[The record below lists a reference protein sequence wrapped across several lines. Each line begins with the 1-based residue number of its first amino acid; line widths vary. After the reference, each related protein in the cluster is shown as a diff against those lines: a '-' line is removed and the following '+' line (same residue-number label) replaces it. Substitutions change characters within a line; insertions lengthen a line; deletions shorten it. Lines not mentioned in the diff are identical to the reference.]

1 MRDIE
6 PIIRAIADAGGTAYR
21 VGGCVRDQILGI
33 ANKDLDI
40 EVYHLDASTLAKLL
54 SRFGHVNEVGAS
66 FGVIKLSLPH
76 SGEVDF
82 TLPRRE
88 SKVGRGHRGF
98 QVELDHSMT
107 VFEAALRRD
116 FTINAIY
123 QNAHNLELIDPH
135 GGIDD
140 LQAKRLKAT
149 SEHFV
154 EDPLRVLRGMQFAA
168 RFDATLTQETVVMC
182 RTLLPEYPTLAKER
196 IWTEWF
202 KWATKGALP
211 SKGLMALHDCGW
223 LPCYPEIANLQ
234 GVQQDP
240 QWHPEGDV
248 WTHTLHVCDAAAKVA
263 DREQLDD
270 FERSILLFAAL
281 CHDIGKPCCTTFEDG
296 RWKSPGHAQEGVPL
310 ASSFLNRIGCPIA
323 ISEVVLPL
331 VAEHM
336 VHYEAPVSMR
346 TARRLSVR
354 LDKASLVQLGRL
366 VESDLSGRP
375 PLPQQQ
381 SEAMQQMLELA
392 QGMKIEH
399 SKPAQIIQGRNLI
412 ELGYAP
418 APWFRNVLDKCY
430 EAQLD
435 GVFDDQ
441 ASGLECLRRILLEK
455 NPTTDSA
462 AEGLVE

>member
-6 PIIRAIADAGGTAYR
+6 PIIRAIADAGGIAYR

-33 ANKDLDI
+33 SNKDLDI
-40 EVYHLDASTLAKLL
+40 EVYHLEASILAKLL
-54 SRFGHVNEVGAS
+54 SRFGHVNEVGVS
-66 FGVIKLSLPH
+66 FGVIKLSMPH

-88 SKVGRGHRGF
+88 SKIGRGHRGF

-107 VFEAALRRD
+107 VHEAALRRD
-116 FTINAIY
+116 FTINSIY

-135 GGIDD
+135 GGIVD

-149 SEHFV
+149 SKHFS

-168 RFDATLTQETVVMC
+168 RFGATLTPETVVMC
-182 RTLLPEYPTLAKER
+182 RSLFPEYNTLAKER
-196 IWTEWF
+196 IWTEWY
-202 KWATKGALP
+202 KWATKGTVP
-211 SKGLMALHDCGW
+211 SKGLIALRDCDW
-223 LPCYPEIANLQ
+223 LLCYPEIANLQ

-263 DREQLDD
+263 LREQLDD
-270 FERSILLFAAL
+270 FQRSVLLFAAL
-281 CHDIGKPCCTTFEDG
+281 CHDMGKPCSTTFENG
-296 RWKSPGHAQEGVPL
+296 RWRSPGHAQEGVPL
-310 ASSFLNRIGCPIA
+310 ACSFLDRIGCPTS

-336 VHYEAPVSMR
+336 VHFEALVSMR

-354 LDKASLVQLGRL
+354 LGKASMVQLGRL

-381 SEAMQQMLELA
+381 SEAMQQLLGLA
-392 QGMKIEH
+392 QDMKIEYA
-399 SKPAQIIQGRNLI
+399 KPAQIIQGRTLI
-412 ELGYAP
+412 ELGYPP
-418 APWFRNVLDKCY
+418 APWFRNILDKCY

-435 GVFDDQ
+435 GAFDNQ
-441 ASGLECLRRILLEK
+441 ASGLEYLRQILQEAKLATEGVDEK
-455 NPTTDSA
+455 P
-462 AEGLVE
+462 

>member
-1 MRDIE
+1 
-6 PIIRAIADAGGTAYR
+6 
-21 VGGCVRDQILGI
+21 
-33 ANKDLDI
+33 
-40 EVYHLDASTLAKLL
+40 
-54 SRFGHVNEVGAS
+54 
-66 FGVIKLSLPH
+66 
-76 SGEVDF
+76 
-82 TLPRRE
+82 
-88 SKVGRGHRGF
+88 
-98 QVELDHSMT
+98 
-107 VFEAALRRD
+107 
-116 FTINAIY
+116 
-123 QNAHNLELIDPH
+123 
-135 GGIDD
+135 
-140 LQAKRLKAT
+140 
-149 SEHFV
+149 
-154 EDPLRVLRGMQFAA
+154 
-168 RFDATLTQETVVMC
+168 
-182 RTLLPEYPTLAKER
+182 
-196 IWTEWF
+196 
-202 KWATKGALP
+202 
-211 SKGLMALHDCGW
+211 
-223 LPCYPEIANLQ
+223 
-234 GVQQDP
+234 
-240 QWHPEGDV
+240 
-248 WTHTLHVCDAAAKVA
+248 LHVCDAAAKVA